1 MREWKLRSATRANV
15 EYTIKEHSDGTL
27 SCDCP
32 AWLYPKGGRPR
43 GCAHVIT
50 IATLHQQAAAQPA
63 AQAPAVTPRR
73 KKSPAIE
80 TPAEEPARVFRRL
93 S

>member
-1 MREWKLRSATRANV
+1 MREWKMPSATRPGV
-15 EYTIKEHSDGTL
+15 EYTVKEHADQSL

-43 GCAHVIT
+43 GCAHTMTIT
-50 IATLHQQAAAQPA
+50 SLRKCDEMNKAAEAPA
-63 AQAPAVTPRR
+63 ATKG
-73 KKSPAIE
+73 KKKVVVE
-80 TPAEEPARVFRRL
+80 TTEETARVFRRL